1 MARLFAVAVASTV
14 NFVTTVGLVGRPPER
29 GFVGRQPEL
38 RVLDERLAAARMG
51 QPQIV
56 YVEGEAG
63 AGKSTLLSHFLGSLT
78 DAVLVEVGGDEEE
91 TLLSYGIVD
100 QLHPG
105 TFTEPGL
112 DPIAVGSQLLALF
125 DQWQDGGRVVVVAI
139 EDLQWVDRPSSRAV
153 LFALRR
159 LRADKVLTVVST
171 RTGVLDDS
179 AWARFV
185 AGDSRVT
192 RIRIGGLSSADL
204 TQLASDLGMGTLSDR
219 AASELAAH
227 TNGNALYCR
236 ALLEEIGVE
245 GLSPARSGGLPA
257 PRELSSVILTRV
269 GALPASTQAFLAAAA
284 VLGQH
289 SPTSAVIALAELS
302 DAPHEVDAVIATGL
316 VTEGGASELAFV
328 HPLYRA
334 AIYGDLSPTRRRAL
348 HARAA
353 ELVGGRSRLAHLVA
367 ASLGPDDQLAT
378 ELEEAART
386 AAGAGDAA
394 AAAWAMEQAAALSV
408 DAADRERRLLDAAS
422 VLLNAA
428 DTSAAARV
436 LGLCQVSSA
445 RRDALFGLLGV
456 FTGSPTAEQR
466 LLAAWEAHDRVTETE
481 IGARAAT
488 SLANLMVVTGRP
500 AQGLEWAARAV
511 EATVAGSPLRAMAC
525 TAQAY
530 AFAVDGRSASGLM
543 ALGFL
548 PDSAN
553 EVPLSE
559 TDALIMRGMLRVYT
573 DDLSSAIADLAVA
586 AARLRAGLPST
597 YPVPCLTYLSDA
609 HFRRGDWDAAVV
621 HAEVAI
627 SLAQDADRPL
637 DLARAHGQAAQVFAS
652 RGQWALA
659 QAHVAA
665 SRAAAV
671 RFPSVLAVAAAAV
684 AGAAL
689 GYARGDW
696 PAVIAATESVRA
708 TKLDVVGGRP
718 GIFNWRALEVDAL
731 VRLGRLV
738 DTQTAVLAFESSI
751 PDAGLASAALSLARC
766 EGNLAAAR
774 GDVAGADAAF
784 SRAGV
789 IEVAVPFEQAMARL
803 DDGRRKRAPG
813 DRPVAIALLEAAH
826 RLFSDLGADP
836 YVKVCAAELLAMS
849 VPVAD
854 HAPAT
859 LGLSRAELAVARL
872 AAAGKTNKEIADE
885 LYLSVKTVEY
895 HLRNIFQK
903 LGIASRRDLPASL
916 R

>member
-1 MARLFAVAVASTV
+1 MARPFVVAAASTV
-14 NFVTTVGLVGRPPER
+14 NPVSAER
-29 GFVGRQPEL
+29 GFVGRHPEL
-38 RVLDERLAAARMG
+38 RILDERLSAARAG

-63 AGKSTLLSHFLGSLT
+63 AGKSTLLSHFLGSLS
-78 DAVLVEVGGDEEE
+78 DAVVVEVGGDEAE

-125 DQWQDGGRVVVVAI
+125 DQWQDGGQVVVLAI

-179 AWARFV
+179 GWARFV

-192 RIRIGGLSSADL
+192 RIRLGGLSSADL
-204 TQLASDLGMGTLSDR
+204 TQLASDLGLGTLSER
-219 AASELAAH
+219 AATDLAAH
-227 TNGNALYCR
+227 TKGNALYCR
-236 ALLEEIGVE
+236 ALLDEIGVE
-245 GLSPARSGGLPA
+245 GLSPGASRGLPA

-269 GALPASTQAFLAAAA
+269 GVLPAATQAFLAAAA

-289 SPTSAVIALAELS
+289 SPTSVVIALAELS
-302 DAPHEVDAVIATGL
+302 DAPHEVDAAIATEL
-316 VTEGGASELAFV
+316 VTEGGASELTFA

-353 ELVGGRSRLAHLVA
+353 DLVGGRARLVHQVA
-367 ASLGPDDQLAT
+367 ASLGPDDVLAT
-378 ELEEAART
+378 ELE
-386 AAGAGDAA
+386 AAGRAASAAGDAA

-408 DAADRERRLLDAAS
+408 EAADRERRLLDAAA
-422 VLLNAA
+422 VFLNAA

-436 LGLCQVSSA
+436 LASCQVASA
-445 RRDALFGLLGV
+445 RCDALLGLLGV
-456 FTGSPTAEQR
+456 FTGSPTTEQR
-466 LLAAWEAHDRVTETE
+466 LLAAWEAHDRVLETE

-488 SLANLMVVTGRP
+488 SLANWMVITGRP
-500 AQGLEWAARAV
+500 EQGFKWAGRAV
-511 EATVAGSPLRAMAC
+511 EATVAGSPLRAMAH

-530 AFAVDGRSASGLM
+530 SLAIAGRSFDGLA
-543 ALGFL
+543 ALAFL

-553 EVPLSE
+553 EVALSE
-559 TDALIMRGMLRVYT
+559 TDALIMRGMLRVFT
-573 DDLSSAIADLAVA
+573 DDLSAAIADLAVA

-609 HFRRGDWDAAVV
+609 YFRHGDWDAAVA

-637 DLARAHGQAAQVFAS
+637 DLARAHGQAAQVFAF
-652 RGQWALA
+652 RGQWPAA
-659 QAHVAA
+659 QASVAA
-665 SRAAAV
+665 ARAAAV
-671 RFPSVLAVAAAAV
+671 RFPTVLAIAAAAV
-684 AGAAL
+684 AEAAL
-689 GYARGDW
+689 GSARGDW
-696 PAVIAATESVRA
+696 LAVLGATESVRA
-708 TKLDVVGGRP
+708 TKLDDVGGCT
-718 GIFNWRALEVDAL
+718 GIFNWRAMEADAL
-731 VRLGRLV
+731 IGLDRLDDAAAAL
-738 DTQTAVLAFESSI
+738 AAFESSM
-751 PDAGLASAALSLARC
+751 PDAGLASAALALARC
-766 EGNLAAAR
+766 QGNLAFAR
-774 GDVAGADAAF
+774 GDVAGTDAAF
-784 SRAGV
+784 AGARL
-789 IEVAVPFEQAMARL
+789 IGVPIPFDQALVRL
-803 DDGRRKRAPG
+803 DDGRRKRASV
-813 DRPVAIALLEAAH
+813 DRPAAVSLLESAH
-826 RLFSDLGADP
+826 GLFSELGADP
-836 YVKVCAAELLAMS
+836 YVQACAAELAALS

-854 HAPAT
+854 TAPAT
-859 LGLSRAELAVARL
+859 FGLSRAELAVARL
-872 AAAGKTNKEIADE
+872 AAVGRTNKETAEE

-903 LGIASRRDLPASL
+903 LGIASRRELPASL

>member
-1 MARLFAVAVASTV
+1 MARLTVVAAASTV
-14 NFVTTVGLVGRPPER
+14 NFVSSTV
-29 GFVGRQPEL
+29 GFVGRQSEL
-38 RVLDERLAAARMG
+38 RILDERLSAARAG

-63 AGKSTLLSHFLGSLT
+63 AGKSTLLTHFLGSLS
-78 DAVLVEVGGDEEE
+78 DAVVVEVGGDEAE

-112 DPIAVGSQLLALF
+112 DPIAAGSQLLALF
-125 DQWQDGGRVVVVAI
+125 DQWQDGGQVVVLAI

-159 LRADKVLTVVST
+159 LRADRVLTIVST

-192 RIRIGGLSSADL
+192 RIRLGGLSSGDL
-204 TQLASDLGMGTLSDR
+204 TQLASDLGLGALSDR
-219 AASELAAH
+219 AASDLAAH
-227 TNGNALYCR
+227 TKGNALYCR
-236 ALLEEIGVE
+236 ALLDEIGVE

-269 GALPASTQAFLAAAA
+269 GALPAVTQAFLAAAA

-289 SPTSAVIALAELS
+289 SPTSAVMVLAELS
-302 DAPHEVDAVIATGL
+302 DAPHEVDAATATGL
-316 VTEGGASELAFV
+316 VTEGGASELTFV

-334 AIYGDLSPTRRRAL
+334 AIYRDLSPTRRRAL

-353 ELVGGRSRLAHLVA
+353 ELVGGRARLVHLVA
-367 ASLGPDDQLAT
+367 ASLGPDDQLAA
-378 ELEEAART
+378 ELE
-386 AAGAGDAA
+386 AAGRAASVAGDVAA
-394 AAAWAMEQAAALSV
+394 SAWALEQAAALSV
-408 DAADRERRLLDAAS
+408 EAADRERRLLDAAA
-422 VLLNAA
+422 VLLNSA

-436 LGLCQVSSA
+436 LASCQVASA
-445 RRDALFGLLGV
+445 RCDALLGLLGV

-466 LLAAWEAHDRVTETE
+466 LLAAWEAHDRVLETE

-488 SLANLMVVTGRP
+488 SLANWMVISGRP
-500 AQGLEWAARAV
+500 EQGLAWAGRAV

-530 AFAVDGRSASGLM
+530 AFAVAGRSVSGLT
-543 ALGFL
+543 ALAFL
-548 PDSAN
+548 PDSAH
-553 EVPLSE
+553 EVALSE

-573 DDLSSAIADLAVA
+573 DDLPAAIADLAVA
-586 AARLRAGLPST
+586 TARLRAGLPST

-609 HFRRGDWDAAVV
+609 HFRRGDWDAALA

-627 SLAQDADRPL
+627 SFAQDADRPL
-637 DLARAHGQAAQVFAS
+637 DLARAHAQAAQVFAF
-652 RGQWALA
+652 RGQWTAA

-665 SRAAAV
+665 ARAAAG
-671 RFPSVLAVAAAAV
+671 RFPSVLAVAAAAG

-689 GYARGDW
+689 GSARGDW
-696 PAVIAATESVRA
+696 LAVLGATESVRA
-708 TKLDVVGGRP
+708 TKLDDVGGCP
-718 GIFNWRALEVDAL
+718 GIFNWRPLEADAL
-731 VRLGRLV
+731 INLGRL
-738 DTQTAVLAFESSI
+738 DDAAVALDAFSSSM

-766 EGNLAAAR
+766 QGNLAAAR
-774 GDVAGADAAF
+774 GDASGADSAF
-784 SRAGV
+784 ELARFN
-789 IEVAVPFEQAMARL
+789 EVAIPFEQARVKL
-803 DDGRRKRAPG
+803 DDGRRERALG
-813 DRPVAIALLEAAH
+813 DRAAAVALLEAAH

-836 YVKVCAAELLAMS
+836 YVQACALELAALS
-849 VPVAD
+849 VPVAAA
-854 HAPAT
+854 APAT

-872 AAAGKTNKEIADE
+872 AAAGRTNKETADE

-903 LGIASRRDLPASL
+903 LGITSRRDLPASL